1 MSNKPTMLTTGW
13 FISIYLLLLQYT
25 IPLVQAQQ
33 EGTSSISGY
42 AFFDSSSDGIKDPT
56 NTLDYGIY
64 DISVWLFNCQDEI
77 LKTTKTNTA
86 GYYSFEDI
94 DSMSL
99 DTSPFGYY
107 IYASVPK
114 WYVVT
119 DIWNGAQDSSSGE
132 LLYPNVDSSVN
143 PSTGRTNCFEVD
155 DGDNVEIDFGL
166 NFYVE
171 PTPPDTPQRPPAVE
185 PTPATRPPL
194 TNTNAPTAAKV
205 TSNPTKQPIVVVAP
219 VPATRPPIQA
229 VTTKPTNKPTIP
241 SVVIP
246 ATPPPVQ
253 AQTLKPTTPSPTK
266 DTSTSKPTTSSP
278 VNSPSTTSKP
288 TTTSPTKVPTIRVGT
303 TITNST
309 LKQLSMTIAGITS
322 IEDTNTWSE
331 ITKLHIECYYNGCNN
346 DIHGV
351 WDVSVDLTVVDVVSS
366 TEKKRVR
373 SLPWVD
379 QQQDETVKGLTRR
392 RQLQE
397 TTYVQ
402 VIYNQVSTYT
412 TSDPVLYDDLYV
424 ATNPFTQEI
433 SQDEYITSL
442 KAADSSV
449 YDDVTSIVS
458 VRQLPSQGSSVPV
471 LGGEVPP
478 PTPPSNTDSV
488 ETDNNN
494 NNNSNKGDGDGG
506 SNNTAIIIAVV
517 VCFVVVIVA
526 SAVIVKYRRMGQ
538 QNAYSGEPVGNGP
551 KSSMRQFDSGD
562 GNGDLEYGNGNG
574 GGDSGTYSNG
584 FGSSSS
590 MSRRSSSSKFPGMTT
605 FDESAFEHLT
615 SSQGGNGSSHS
626 EKMIQIIAPP
636 GKLGVV
642 VDTPPSGGCAYV
654 CEIKNT
660 CPIRNEIQLEDRIIA
675 VDRDDVQKMSSVDV
689 SKLLAKRSRN
699 EERKITV
706 LRRVKGP
713 SDSAA
718 SSQPKGGSMFGSV
731 ADSLPSSAAAP
742 QAPPISSSSEDK
754 EVLMDVTA
762 PAGKLGVVLVT
773 PEPPETG
780 PAYVFKIRDD
790 SPLVNKL
797 LLGDKVLAVD
807 DEDVR
812 GMTAINVSK
821 LLGSKS
827 GQESRKISIKRVVDI
842 SAGGGVEVT
851 PNDTTPAPTTSSGA
865 GFDINTPSEI
875 FEIIAPP
882 GKLGIVVDS
891 PPEGGCAFVSDIKQE
906 CPIKTRIKLGD
917 KLIKVDDED
926 VSTLKA
932 VHVSSKLSILQFVLY
947 Q

>member
-1 MSNKPTMLTTGW
+1 MSIKSTRPTMLTTGW

-25 IPLVQAQQ
+25 IPLTQAQQ

-86 GYYSFEDI
+86 GYYSFENI

-119 DIWNGAQDSSSGE
+119 ETWNGAQDSSSGE

-155 DGDNVEIDFGL
+155 DGETAEVDFGL

-194 TNTNAPTAAKV
+194 TSTTAPTTAKV
-205 TSNPTKQPIVVVAP
+205 TSNPTKQPIVVAP

-229 VTTKPTNKPTIP
+229 VTAKPTNKPTIP

-266 DTSTSKPTTSSP
+266 ETTKPTTSSP
-278 VNSPSTTSKP
+278 VNSSPSTTSKP
-288 TTTSPTKVPTIRVGT
+288 TSSSPTKVPTIRVGT

-309 LKQLSMTIAGITS
+309 LKQLSMTIAGISS
-322 IEDTNTWSE
+322 IEDTNSWSE
-331 ITKLHIECYYNGCNN
+331 ITKLHIECYYNGCND

-351 WDVSVDLTVVDVVSS
+351 WDVTVDLEVVDVVSS
-366 TEKKRVR
+366 TEKKTVR

-379 QQQDETVKGLTRR
+379 QQDEEFKENWLTKR

-397 TTYVQ
+397 TEYVQ

-412 TSDPVLYDDLYV
+412 TSDPILYDDLYV
-424 ATNPFTQEI
+424 ATNPFTKET
-433 SQDEYITSL
+433 SQDEYIASL

-449 YDDVTSIVS
+449 YDDVTSIIS

-471 LGGEVPP
+471 LGGDVPP

-494 NNNSNKGDGDGG
+494 NNNSNEGDGG
-506 SNNTAIIIAVV
+506 SNTTAIIVAVV
-517 VCFVVVIVA
+517 VCLVVVIVA

-551 KSSMRQFDSGD
+551 KSSMRQFHSGD
-562 GNGDLEYGNGNG
+562 GNGDLEHGNG

-590 MSRRSSSSKFPGMTT
+590 MSRRSSSSKFSGMTT

-615 SSQGGNGSSHS
+615 SSQGNGSSHS

-675 VDRDDVQKMSSVDV
+675 VDRDDVQKMSAVDV

-706 LRRVKGP
+706 LRRAKGP
-713 SDSAA
+713 SDSAS
-718 SSQPKGGSMFGSV
+718 SSQPKGGSGSMFGSV
-731 ADSLPSSAAAP
+731 ADSLTSSAEAP
-742 QAPPISSSSEDK
+742 QASPISSSSKDK

-851 PNDTTPAPTTSSGA
+851 PNDTTPAPTTSSG
-865 GFDINTPSEI
+865 GFDINTPGEI

-906 CPIKTRIKLGD
+906 CPIKTRIKMGD

-932 VHVSSKLSILQFVLY
+932 VHVSSKCFSL
-947 Q
+947 

>member
-1 MSNKPTMLTTGW
+1 
-13 FISIYLLLLQYT
+13 
-25 IPLVQAQQ
+25 
-33 EGTSSISGY
+33 
-42 AFFDSSSDGIKDPT
+42 
-56 NTLDYGIY
+56 
-64 DISVWLFNCQDEI
+64 
-77 LKTTKTNTA
+77 
-86 GYYSFEDI
+86 
-94 DSMSL
+94 
-99 DTSPFGYY
+99 
-107 IYASVPK
+107 
-114 WYVVT
+114 
-119 DIWNGAQDSSSGE
+119 
-132 LLYPNVDSSVN
+132 
-143 PSTGRTNCFEVD
+143 
-155 DGDNVEIDFGL
+155 
-166 NFYVE
+166 
-171 PTPPDTPQRPPAVE
+171 
-185 PTPATRPPL
+185 
-194 TNTNAPTAAKV
+194 
-205 TSNPTKQPIVVVAP
+205 
-219 VPATRPPIQA
+219 
-229 VTTKPTNKPTIP
+229 
-241 SVVIP
+241 
-246 ATPPPVQ
+246 
-253 AQTLKPTTPSPTK
+253 
-266 DTSTSKPTTSSP
+266 
-278 VNSPSTTSKP
+278 
-288 TTTSPTKVPTIRVGT
+288 
-303 TITNST
+303 
-309 LKQLSMTIAGITS
+309 MTIAGITS
-322 IEDTNTWSE
+322 IEDTNSWSE
-331 ITKLHIECYYNGCNN
+331 LTKLHIECYYNGCNN

-351 WDVSVDLTVVDVVSS
+351 WDVTVDLEVVDVVSS
-366 TEKKRVR
+366 TEQKKVR
-373 SLPWVD
+373 SLPWD
-379 QQQDETVKGLTRR
+379 QQQDEAVEGTR

-397 TTYVQ
+397 TEYVQ
-402 VIYNQVSTYT
+402 IIYNQVSTYT
-412 TSDPVLYDDLYV
+412 TSDPILYDDLYV
-424 ATNPFTQEI
+424 ATNPFTQET
-433 SQDEYITSL
+433 SQDEYIASL
-442 KAADSSV
+442 KTADNSV
-449 YDDVTSIVS
+449 YDDVTSIIS

-471 LGGEVPP
+471 LGGDVDKQPP
-478 PTPPSNTDSV
+478 PPANTDSA
-488 ETDNNN
+488 ETDNNSN
-494 NNNSNKGDGDGG
+494 NNNNEGDGDGG
-506 SNNTAIIIAVV
+506 SNNTAIIVAVV
-517 VCFVVVIVA
+517 VCLVIVIVA
-526 SAVIVKYRRMGQ
+526 SAVIVKYRRMSQ

-562 GNGDLEYGNGNG
+562 LEHGNSNGGGG

-590 MSRRSSSSKFPGMTT
+590 MSRRSSSSRFPGMTT

-615 SSQGGNGSSHS
+615 LRGSSHS

-675 VDRDDVQKMSSVDV
+675 VDRDDVQKMSAVDV

-713 SDSAA
+713 NDSIA
-718 SSQPKGGSMFGSV
+718 SSQPKGGSGSMFGSV
-731 ADSLPSSAAAP
+731 ADSLTSSAAAP
-742 QAPPISSSSEDK
+742 QAPPISSSSKDK

-851 PNDTTPAPTTSSGA
+851 PNDTTPAPTTSSG
-865 GFDINTPSEI
+865 GFDINTPGEI

>member
-1 MSNKPTMLTTGW
+1 
-13 FISIYLLLLQYT
+13 
-25 IPLVQAQQ
+25 
-33 EGTSSISGY
+33 
-42 AFFDSSSDGIKDPT
+42 
-56 NTLDYGIY
+56 
-64 DISVWLFNCQDEI
+64 
-77 LKTTKTNTA
+77 
-86 GYYSFEDI
+86 
-94 DSMSL
+94 MSL

-119 DIWNGAQDSSSGE
+119 ETWNGAQDTTSGE

-143 PSTGRTNCFEVD
+143 PQTGRTNCFEVD
-155 DGDNVEIDFGL
+155 DGDVEIDFGL

-194 TNTNAPTAAKV
+194 TTTTAPTAAKV
-205 TSNPTKQPIVVVAP
+205 TSNPTKQPIVVAP

-229 VTTKPTNKPTIP
+229 VTAKPTNKPTIP

-253 AQTLKPTTPSPTK
+253 AQTPKPTPSPTK
-266 DTSTSKPTTSSP
+266 DTSTSKPTTQSP
-278 VNSPSTTSKP
+278 NNSPSTTSKP
-288 TTTSPTKVPTIRVGT
+288 TTSTPTKVPTIRVGT

-309 LKQLSMTIAGITS
+309 LKQLSMTIAGISS
-322 IEDTNTWSE
+322 IEDTNSWSE

-351 WDVSVDLTVVDVVSS
+351 WDVTVDLNVVDVVSS
-366 TEKKRVR
+366 TEKKTR

-379 QQQDETVKGLTRR
+379 QQDEDEAVKGLTR

-402 VIYNQVSTYT
+402 VTYNQVSTYT

-424 ATNPFTQEI
+424 ATNPFTQET

-449 YDDVTSIVS
+449 YDDVTSIIS
-458 VRQLPSQGSSVPV
+458 VRQLPSQGSSIPV
-471 LGGEVPP
+471 LGGDVPP
-478 PTPPSNTDSV
+478 PTPPTKPDSV

-494 NNNSNKGDGDGG
+494 NSSNEGDGG
-506 SNNTAIIIAVV
+506 SNNNTAIIIAVV
-517 VCFVVVIVA
+517 VCLVIVIVA
-526 SAVIVKYRRMGQ
+526 SAVIVKYRRMSQ

-562 GNGDLEYGNGNG
+562 GNGDLEYGNG

-605 FDESAFEHLT
+605 FDESAFEHLN
-615 SSQGGNGSSHS
+615 SSQGGGGSSHS
-626 EKMIQIIAPP
+626 EKMIKIIAPP

-675 VDRDDVQKMSSVDV
+675 VDRDDVQKMSAVDV

-713 SDSAA
+713 SGSAS
-718 SSQPKGGSMFGSV
+718 SSQPKGGGSMFGSV
-731 ADSLPSSAAAP
+731 ADSLTSSAAAP
-742 QAPPISSSSEDK
+742 QVSPISSSSKDK

-851 PNDTTPAPTTSSGA
+851 PNDTTPATSTSGGA
-865 GFDINTPSEI
+865 GFDINTPGEI

-932 VHVSSKLSILQFVLY
+932 VHVSSKLSILQFVSLY

>member
-1 MSNKPTMLTTGW
+1 MFNNKSTMLTTGW
-13 FISIYLLLLQYT
+13 FISIYLLLLQYA
-25 IPLVQAQQ
+25 IPLTQAQ
-33 EGTSSISGY
+33 TSSISGY

-77 LKTTKTNTA
+77 LKTTKTNNA
-86 GYYSFEDI
+86 GYYSFEGI

-99 DTSPFGYY
+99 DTAPFGYY

-119 DIWNGAQDSSSGE
+119 ETWNGAQDPSSGE

-143 PSTGRTNCFEVD
+143 PQTGRTNCFEVD

-194 TNTNAPTAAKV
+194 TTTNAPTASKV
-205 TSNPTKQPIVVVAP
+205 TSNPTKQPVVVAP

-229 VTTKPTNKPTIP
+229 VTANPTNKPTIP

-246 ATPPPVQ
+246 ATPPPVLS
-253 AQTLKPTTPSPTK
+253 TLKPTPSPTK
-266 DTSTSKPTTSSP
+266 ETAKPVTTASPINSPTTSSP
-278 VNSPSTTSKP
+278 VKSP

-322 IEDTNTWSE
+322 IEDTNSWSE
-331 ITKLHIECYYNGCNN
+331 LTKLHIECYYNGCNN

-351 WDVSVDLTVVDVVSS
+351 WDVTVDLEVVDVVSS
-366 TEKKRVR
+366 TEQKKVR
-373 SLPWVD
+373 SLPWD
-379 QQQDETVKGLTRR
+379 QQQDEAVEGTR

-397 TTYVQ
+397 TEYVQ
-402 VIYNQVSTYT
+402 IIYNQVSTYT
-412 TSDPVLYDDLYV
+412 TSDPILYDDLYV
-424 ATNPFTQEI
+424 ATNPFTQET
-433 SQDEYITSL
+433 SQDEYIASL
-442 KAADSSV
+442 KTADNSV
-449 YDDVTSIVS
+449 YDDVTSIIS

-471 LGGEVPP
+471 LGGDVDKQPP
-478 PTPPSNTDSV
+478 PPANTDSA
-488 ETDNNN
+488 ETDNNSN
-494 NNNSNKGDGDGG
+494 NNNNEGDGDGG
-506 SNNTAIIIAVV
+506 SNNTAIIVAVV
-517 VCFVVVIVA
+517 VCLVIVIVA
-526 SAVIVKYRRMGQ
+526 SAVIVKYRRMSQ

-562 GNGDLEYGNGNG
+562 LEHGNSNGGGG

-590 MSRRSSSSKFPGMTT
+590 MSRRSSSSRFPGMTT

-615 SSQGGNGSSHS
+615 LRGSSHS

-675 VDRDDVQKMSSVDV
+675 VDRDDVQKMSAVDV

-713 SDSAA
+713 NDSIA
-718 SSQPKGGSMFGSV
+718 SSQPKGGSGSMFGSV
-731 ADSLPSSAAAP
+731 ADSLTSSAAAP
-742 QAPPISSSSEDK
+742 QAPPISSSSKDK

-851 PNDTTPAPTTSSGA
+851 PNDTTPAPTTSSG
-865 GFDINTPSEI
+865 GFDINTPGEI